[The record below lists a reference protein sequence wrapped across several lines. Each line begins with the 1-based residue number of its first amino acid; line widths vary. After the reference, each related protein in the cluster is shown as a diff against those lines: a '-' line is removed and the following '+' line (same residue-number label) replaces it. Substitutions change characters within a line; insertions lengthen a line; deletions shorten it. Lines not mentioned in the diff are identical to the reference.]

1 MFPYPLG
8 VLTLLQG
15 LYSLLWI
22 VILMDVL
29 SPTFD
34 LREISSW
41 SAAQVGLLAVSLGM
55 TTFAVGVVMQTVSR
69 NLFRKMKDGWD
80 TQVLTSPGM
89 MQRLAEDEAYRPSGA
104 PSLEDINE
112 AQDLAQMRKAGE
124 FLHAADYALQIRAPH
139 IHRSIQIY
147 RDQYRLAR
155 GFILPSL
162 LLAVVVPFWDPLP
175 RGHVGQFPLIS
186 LQFFFLGIFF
196 AGICTYAFKERS
208 HRYAAARIRAFWML
222 QREGQDTSRRAAAH
236 LSAVSSAG

>member
-69 NLFRKMKDGWD
+69 NLFRKMKDAWD
-80 TQVLTSPGM
+80 TQVLTGPGM
-89 MQRLAEDEAYRPSGA
+89 MQRLGEDEAYRPSGA
-104 PSLEDINE
+104 PSLENIDGDSIYNTWGYVKPKLGSSTSVVGPFGTCP
-112 AQDLAQMRKAGE
+112 ANGVFDPSTQTPNRLHTIGPCDLSSG
-124 FLHAADYALQIRAPH
+124 
-139 IHRSIQIY
+139 
-147 RDQYRLAR
+147 
-155 GFILPSL
+155 
-162 LLAVVVPFWDPLP
+162 
-175 RGHVGQFPLIS
+175 IS
-186 LQFFFLGIFF
+186 
-196 AGICTYAFKERS
+196 AF
-208 HRYAAARIRAFWML
+208 
-222 QREGQDTSRRAAAH
+222 
-236 LSAVSSAG
+236 